1 MTAYPTLLSPI
12 KVGPVTLK
20 NRVVMGS
27 MHTGLEDR
35 FFNYGKLAAYFAE
48 RAKGGV
54 GLIVTGGISPNRQ
67 GWLLPFGG
75 TLNRYADVY
84 FHRKITS
91 AVHEHGGKI
100 VMQMLHAGR
109 YGYHPFVVS
118 SSAKKSPISPFSP
131 RAMSKREIVSTV
143 KDYAKSARLAQLA
156 GYDGVE
162 IMGSEGYLLNQ
173 FTCARVNQRK
183 DEYGGAVENRMRLP
197 VSIVEAIRAEV
208 GKDFLLVYR
217 MSLVDLVP
225 GGNTWEEIV
234 AIARALEKAGVDV
247 LNTGIGWH
255 EARIPTIA
263 TQVPRAA
270 FRELTA
276 KMKRELTI
284 PVIAS
289 NRINV
294 PEDAESIVA
303 SGDADLVSMARP
315 LLADPDFVNKAA
327 AGAPESINTCIACN
341 QGCLDLTFAAK
352 RATCLVNPRAGY
364 ETELVYVRTTR
375 RKRIAVVGAG
385 MAGLSAATVLA
396 KRGHDVTLYESAP
409 GIGGQF
415 RLAANVP
422 GKEEF
427 AETIR
432 YFANEVDKTGVKLL
446 LGTRASTGD
455 LATYDDVVLASGVS
469 PRIPRIDGIEH
480 AKVVAY
486 PDLLSGKA
494 KAGKKVA
501 VVGAGGIGVDVC
513 AHLLEDKAM
522 SIADYARHW
531 GIDFSGAAP
540 GGLVEPAHV
549 DARREVWLLK
559 RTKGDKKMGSG
570 PGKTTGWAHRLLLKS
585 YGVHMLADVEY
596 VSIDDRGL
604 SIRVGGVPQLL
615 PVDTVV
621 VCAGQESVTELVP
634 KDAAARARFHV
645 IGGAKLAGELDARRA
660 ILEGARVGAR
670 L

>member
-270 FRELTA
+270 FRALTA

-396 KRGHDVTLYESAP
+396 KRGHDVTLYESAS

-432 YFANEVDKTGVKLL
+432 YFANEVDKSGVKLL

-486 PDLLSGKA
+486 PDLLSGKV

-522 SIADYARHW
+522 TITDYARHW

-660 ILEGARVGAR
+660 ILEGARVGAS